1 MSSRDRLS
9 KNPIRYEVER
19 EIELM
24 LHSSTELRRLQQER
38 RESDIESQLSEEKPL
53 EEVLGRVLKASPA
66 LQTLFLKGQRLSRP
80 FAGGGGRGEGNDG
93 DGSDRDEP
101 FKGTRHPTYFRIPK
115 HAYGKVY
122 QRNCEKDRRCRI
134 KFETDAE
141 NEYFDRATDRGT
153 FELEIVDAARE
164 MSEPSYSLAL
174 EEGEAHLNMA
184 LPKEAEVGDHIVL
197 QASVR
202 DATLLDPFFNVVRL
216 AVLPKQKHKS
226 SNGQSVNRRR
236 GRGDGDDTSKHGI
249 ALPKI
254 VSVKEG
260 DEYWRKYRF
269 TVEDGCHVITD
280 PVTEDGKE
288 HLVHTFYVNVDNA
301 ALKTDPPCQDS

>member
-1 MSSRDRLS
+1 M
-9 KNPIRYEVER
+9 
-19 EIELM
+19 
-24 LHSSTELRRLQQER
+24 
-38 RESDIESQLSEEKPL
+38 
-53 EEVLGRVLKASPA
+53 
-66 LQTLFLKGQRLSRP
+66 
-80 FAGGGGRGEGNDG
+80 
-93 DGSDRDEP
+93 
-101 FKGTRHPTYFRIPK
+101 
-115 HAYGKVY
+115 Y